1 MELCR
6 NSGMVAEGCAHGEPV
21 RALYC
26 IVFSSLLEISIER
39 FSFVSK
45 KLGVVLK
52 EGLAHKVAQRS

>member
-52 EGLAHKVAQRS
+52 EGFAHKVAQS